1 MKRYLFS
8 AGIVLFIV
16 LFFAGCFSLNGTPD
30 KVKIS
35 VEAVMNDWN
44 LLFSNSLE
52 LISWDYVGTIEDDD
66 DLKETLELLTDP
78 DSVRLFQIDITDPS
92 FASII
97 LLSSIPSADQDEFAE
112 SVEELVD
119 LGQHK
124 VRLNWKIIPSGSEF
138 TTIALVDE
146 NNMVW
151 DSIVGSVVVEE
162 VKFLPVAG
170 EKSGSVTI
178 KWLWGA
184 ERGKIS
190 WSLECSGPPLAC
202 NYTSESKIASG
213 EARIETKLV
222 KGEEC
227 CTLYYAWAYRT
238 PTGSISI
245 DWNPETEQFDV
256 EVSSWGSTG
265 SGQGIFE
272 CCP

>member
-1 MKRYLFS
+1 MRKYLFS

-30 KVKIS
+30 KVKNS
-35 VEAVMNDWN
+35 VEAVMNDLN

-52 LISWDYVGTIEDDD
+52 LISWDYRGTIANDN

-78 DSVRLFQIDITDPS
+78 DSVRLFQIDIIDPS

-112 SVEELVD
+112 SVEELVE

-124 VRLNWKIIPSGSEF
+124 VKLNWRTVGSGSEF

-146 NNMVW
+146 NNIVW
-151 DSIVGSVVVEE
+151 DSIIGSVVVEE
-162 VKFLPVAG
+162 EFLPVAG
-170 EKSGSVTI
+170 EKTGSVII

-202 NYTSESKIASG
+202 NYTSESKIVSG

-245 DWNPETEQFDV
+245 DWNQDTEQFDV